1 MKIAMKK
8 ENFSVIYY
16 DLQTKS
22 TALEF
27 IGEKE
32 QFSLRY
38 SQIMDFVITQDRHGK
53 SYFTMLAMGQLYEGA
68 ILDARDIEPFAAA
81 LKDKLDGVINIEIR
95 RS

>member
-1 MKIAMKK
+1 MNVTIKK
-8 ENFSVIYY
+8 ENFSVVRY
-16 DLQTKS
+16 DLQIKD

-32 QFSLRY
+32 PFFLRY

-53 SYFTMLAMGQLYEGA
+53 HYFTMITIGQLYEGT
-68 ILDARDIEPFAAA
+68 ISDAQDIEPFSAA
-81 LKDKLDGVINIEIR
+81 LKDKLGGFINIEIR